1 MEENLVRIDA
11 LGRIQIP
18 KDFRK
23 SLGMEIGDTVNLAMA
38 RDCIVIQ
45 KNTQFKEENDMDK
58 YVCLIF
64 VRHKGVG
71 QTFLFSVDPMT
82 YIKKGTELA
91 VDTIK
96 GRQRGVAVS
105 DSFMVSEKAMQNI
118 VDGVGAYLPL
128 RPVVG
133 IIKRVT
139 EERVV
144 PLAESSGVS
153 CASAV

>member
-11 LGRIQIP
+11 LGRIRIP

-23 SLGMEIGDTVNLAMA
+23 SLGVEIGDTVNLTLTEN
-38 RDCIVIQ
+38 RIVVQ
-45 KNTQFKEENDMDK
+45 KDIANKEENNMDK

-82 YIKKGTELA
+82 DIKKGTELV

-96 GRQRGVAVS
+96 GRQKGVAVS
-105 DSFMVSEKAMQNI
+105 DSFIVSEKVMQNI
-118 VDGVGAYLPL
+118 IDGVGAYLPL

-133 IIKRVT
+133 IVKRVT

-144 PLAESSGVS
+144 PLAEVSGGHHL
-153 CASAV
+153 

>member
-11 LGRIQIP
+11 LGRIRIP

-23 SLGMEIGDTVNLAMA
+23 SLGIEIGDTVNLTLTEN
-38 RDCIVIQ
+38 RIVVQ
-45 KNTQFKEENDMDK
+45 KDITNKEENNVDK

-82 YIKKGTELA
+82 DIKKGTELA

-96 GRQRGVAVS
+96 GRQKGVAVS
-105 DSFMVSEKAMQNI
+105 DSFIVSEKTMQSI

-133 IIKRVT
+133 IVKKVT

-144 PLAESSGVS
+144 SLAEVS
-153 CASAV
+153 EGHQL

>member
-1 MEENLVRIDA
+1 MKENLVRIDA
-11 LGRIQIP
+11 LGRIRIP

-23 SLGMEIGDTVNLAMA
+23 SLGMEIGDTVNLTLTGN
-38 RDCIVIQ
+38 RIVIQ
-45 KNTQFKEENDMDK
+45 KDTTNKEESNMDK

-82 YIKKGTELA
+82 DIKKGTELA

-96 GRQRGVAVS
+96 GRQKGVAVS
-105 DSFMVSEKAMQNI
+105 DSFIVSEKTMQSI

-133 IIKRVT
+133 IVKRVT
-139 EERVV
+139 EERVI
-144 PLAESSGVS
+144 PLAEVSGGHQL
-153 CASAV
+153 

>member
-1 MEENLVRIDA
+1 MKESAVRIDA
-11 LGRIQIP
+11 LGRIRIP

-23 SLGMEIGDTVNLAMA
+23 SLGMEIGDTVNLTLTEN
-38 RDCIVIQ
+38 RIIVQ
-45 KNTQFKEENDMDK
+45 KNTTNKEENNMDK

-82 YIKKGTELA
+82 DIKKGTELA

-96 GRQRGVAVS
+96 GRQKGVAVS
-105 DSFMVSEKAMQNI
+105 DSFMVSEKAMQDI

-133 IIKRVT
+133 IVKRVT

-144 PLAESSGVS
+144 PLSGS
-153 CASAV
+153 PQGEQL

>member
-1 MEENLVRIDA
+1 MKESAVRIDA

-23 SLGMEIGDTVNLAMA
+23 SLGMEISDTVNLAIL
-38 RDCIVIQ
+38 RDYIVVQ
-45 KNTQFKEENDMDK
+45 KNTQFKEEDNMDK

-82 YIKKGTELA
+82 DIKKGTELA

-105 DSFMVSEKAMQNI
+105 DSFMVSEKAMQSI
-118 VDGVGAYLPL
+118 ADGVGAYFPL

-144 PLAESSGVS
+144 PLSGGS
-153 CASAV
+153 QGGQL

>member
-1 MEENLVRIDA
+1 MEESSVRIDA

-18 KDFRK
+18 KNFRK
-23 SLGMEIGDTVNLAMA
+23 SLGMEIGDTVNLAIL
-38 RDCIVIQ
+38 RDCIVVQ
-45 KNTQFKEENDMDK
+45 KNTQFKEENNMDK

-82 YIKKGTELA
+82 DIKKGTELA

-96 GRQRGVAVS
+96 GRQKGVAVS
-105 DSFMVSEKAMQNI
+105 DSFIVSEKVMQNI

-133 IIKRVT
+133 IVKKVT

-144 PLAESSGVS
+144 PLAEVSGGHQL
-153 CASAV
+153 

>member
-11 LGRIQIP
+11 LGRIRIP

>member
-1 MEENLVRIDA
+1 MTESLVRIDA
-11 LGRIQIP
+11 LGRIRIP

-23 SLGMEIGDTVNLAMA
+23 LLGMEIGDTVNLAVLS
-38 RDCIVIQ
+38 DCIVVQ
-45 KNTQFKEENDMDK
+45 KNTQLREESNMDK

-64 VRHKGVG
+64 VRHKKVG

-82 YIKKGTELA
+82 DIKKGTEIV

-96 GRQRGVAVS
+96 GQQRGVAVS
-105 DSFMVSEKAMQNI
+105 DSFMVNERAMRNI

-128 RPVVG
+128 RPAVG
-133 IIKRVT
+133 IVKRVT

-144 PLAESSGVS
+144 PLSGDS
-153 CASAV
+153 QGGRL

>member
-11 LGRIQIP
+11 LGRIRIP

-23 SLGMEIGDTVNLAMA
+23 SLGMEIGDTVNLTLTGN
-38 RDCIVIQ
+38 RIVIQ
-45 KNTQFKEENDMDK
+45 KDTTNKEESNMDK

-82 YIKKGTELA
+82 DIKKGTELA

-96 GRQRGVAVS
+96 GRQKGVAVS
-105 DSFMVSEKAMQNI
+105 DSFIVSEKVMQNI

-133 IIKRVT
+133 IVKKVT

-144 PLAESSGVS
+144 PLAEVSGGHQL
-153 CASAV
+153 